1 MKRTF
6 RNFKIYRTC
15 TINYEDYHSYK
26 DYLQSDFHFRCA
38 YCNLLDSEI
47 TTSYE
52 IDHFIPKD
60 TFKDEWSDLEKT
72 YKNLVYSCKKCNGAK
87 SNQFKGDISKR
98 VIENELFYDP
108 ENTDYNTIFYRD
120 DTGCICSDDAKGRDM
135 INRIKLYRPIHNL
148 AWICEITKNTLE
160 KLNKQIEIEGM
171 ESPKGIL
178 LLKAKNELND
188 FYNDCRDVFIANYNN
203 GKYIIQKHLNI

>member
-6 RNFKIYRTC
+6 RNYEIHRTF
-15 TINYEDYHSYK
+15 TKKYEDYHSYK
-26 DYLQSDFHFRCA
+26 EYLKADFHSRCA
-38 YCNLLDSEI
+38 YCNLLDTQI

-52 IDHFIPKD
+52 IDHFVPKD
-60 TFKDEWSDLEKT
+60 IFKDDWPELEKT
-72 YKNLVYSCKKCNGAK
+72 YGNLVYSCKKCNGAK
-87 SNQFKGDISKR
+87 SNQYKGDIGKR
-98 VIENELFYDP
+98 IIENELFYDP

-120 DTGCICSDDAKGRDM
+120 DVGSICSDDEKGRDM

-160 KLNKQIEIEGM
+160 KINKQIEIEGK

-188 FYNDCRDVFIANYNN
+188 YYNDCRDVFLANYNN
-203 GKYIIQKHLNI
+203 GKYIMESCSQ